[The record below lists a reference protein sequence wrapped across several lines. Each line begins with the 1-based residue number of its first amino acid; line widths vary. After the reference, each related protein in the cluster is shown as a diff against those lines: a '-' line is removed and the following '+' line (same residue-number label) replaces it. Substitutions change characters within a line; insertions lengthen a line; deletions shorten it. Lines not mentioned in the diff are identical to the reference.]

1 MSINELQ
8 DAFEIGFAKVAGI
21 GKQEILAGIEA
32 ALKKKLPE
40 KSPFGDG
47 RAAEITAEAIKNELA
62 VA

>member
-47 RAAEITAEAIKNELA
+47 RAAEKPRKR
-62 VA
+62 